1 MEDFIRAVS
10 DLSGTTVL
18 MLVVFGFVAIKQFYE
33 AVAWA
38 KARLEDWRDKKN
50 GIEKKEASVE
60 SRLSLLEERGE
71 WQYQELMK
79 QSQTLDK
86 IVEMMEKNSADQDAV
101 TIATARATLN
111 QIATKSLAD
120 GYISEADYETFENL
134 AQIYL
139 AKGGNHTMKQK
150 TIPAVEKLP
159 IK

>member
-1 MEDFIRAVS
+1 MVDFIKMVS
-10 DLSGTTVL
+10 EMSGTTAI
-18 MLVVFGFVAIKQFYE
+18 MFVVFGFVALKQLYE
-33 AVAWA
+33 AAIWG
-38 KARLEDWRDKKN
+38 KARLDDWHNKKN

-71 WQYQELMK
+71 WQYKELMK

-86 IVEMMEKNSADQDAV
+86 IVEMIEKSSADQDAV

-111 QIATKSLAD
+111 QIATKALAQ

-134 AQIYL
+134 SHIYL
-139 AKGGNHTMKQK
+139 AKGGNHTMKDK
-150 TIPAVEKLP
+150 TIPAVELLP